1 MAFEE
6 QLVNGRYRLLGHL
19 GRGAMSLVW
28 RAKDERLDR
37 VVAVKQFLHEPGGGG
52 DVCERAI
59 REARL
64 ASRLRHP
71 HAVAVYDVFE
81 DAGSMYLVMEYVPAR
96 SLTELLVA
104 RGPLPRCDVL
114 RLGRQVGAALAA
126 AHGDWILHRDVTPN
140 NVLVTDDG
148 TARITD
154 FGVSRTLGEHPAAD
168 DGVVVGTLP
177 YLAPEVARGGE
188 AGLPSDVYS
197 LGATLYTALEGT
209 PPFGTG
215 DDPIALLRR
224 ITENQLTPPEHGGPL
239 TAVLMRMLERDP
251 AARPTMQE
259 AVDLLAA
266 VGKPPPD
273 AVPRRSR
280 LRRAAVTGAAAC
292 LTSVS
297 VAAGLALADRPGTTT
312 AAPVEHPPSTVTA
325 DHTVSSTTT
334 APAPAPARVSEGS
347 GRRTTPPAP
356 PAPLGDTAGCT
367 ARYEITNAWPG
378 GYQVQ
383 VTVHNDRPRRLIAWA
398 VTWVQPGGAS
408 IRDLWNG
415 TLRQVGSA
423 VTVTDAGWNA
433 LVEPDGSASFGLNQ
447 DVTSGRAVVPALP
460 VVNCRSN

>member
-1 MAFEE
+1 VAFEE

-28 RAKDERLDR
+28 RARDERLDR
-37 VVAVKQFLHEPGGGG
+37 VVAVKQFLHEPGAGGE
-52 DVCERAI
+52 VCDRAI

-71 HAVAVYDVFE
+71 HAVEVYDVFE

-96 SLTELLVA
+96 SLTELLIE

-114 RLGRQVGAALAA
+114 RLGRQIGAALAA

-154 FGVSRTLGEHPAAD
+154 FGVSRALGEHPAAD
-168 DGVVVGTLP
+168 EGVVVGTLP

-209 PPFGTG
+209 PPFGTS
-215 DDPIALLRR
+215 DDPITLLRR
-224 ITENQLTPPEHGGPL
+224 ITENQLTPPVHGGPL

-251 AARPTMQE
+251 AARPSMQE

-266 VGKPPPD
+266 VGRPAP
-273 AVPRRSR
+273 AVAPRRSR

-312 AAPVEHPPSTVTA
+312 AAPIEHPPTTITA
-325 DHTVSSTTT
+325 DRTVSSTTT
-334 APAPAPARVSEGS
+334 APAPAPVSARGS
-347 GRRTTPPAP
+347 DGSARRSTPPAP
-356 PAPLGDTAGCT
+356 PAPLGATAGCT

-378 GYQVQ
+378 GSQAQ
-383 VTVHNDRPRRLIAWA
+383 VTVQNDRPRRLTGWT
-398 VTWVQPGGAS
+398 VTWVQPRGAG

-415 TLRQVGSA
+415 TLSQVGSA

-447 DVTSGRAVVPALP
+447 DTTSGVPAVP
-460 VVNCRSN
+460 VLNCRSN

>member
-28 RAKDERLDR
+28 RARDERLDR
-37 VVAVKQFLHEPGGGG
+37 VVAVKQFLHEPGAGAE
-52 DVCERAI
+52 VCERAI

-96 SLTELLVA
+96 SLTELLVE
-104 RGPLPRCDVL
+104 RGPLPRCDVV
-114 RLGRQVGAALAA
+114 RLGRQLGAALAA
-126 AHGDWILHRDVTPN
+126 AHGDWLLHRDVTPN
-140 NVLVTDDG
+140 NVLVSDDG

-154 FGVSRTLGEHPAAD
+154 FGVSRALGEHPAAD
-168 DGVVVGTLP
+168 EGVVVGTLP

-209 PPFGTG
+209 PPFGTS
-215 DDPIALLRR
+215 DDPITLLRR
-224 ITENQLTPPEHGGPL
+224 ITENQLTPPVHDGPL

-266 VGKPPPD
+266 VGRPAPPGP
-273 AVPRRSR
+273 PRRSR

-292 LTSVS
+292 LTSIS
-297 VAAGLALADRPGTTT
+297 VAAGLTLADRPATTA
-312 AAPVEHPPSTVTA
+312 AAPVEHPPTTVTA
-325 DHTVSSTTT
+325 DRTVRSTTT
-334 APAPAPARVSEGS
+334 AAVPVPAHPSDGPARHPTAAEPSE
-347 GRRTTPPAP
+347 PAE
-356 PAPLGDTAGCT
+356 PLVAGGCT
-367 ARYEITNAWPG
+367 ARYEVTNSWPG
-378 GYQVQ
+378 GAQAQ
-383 VTVHNDRPRRLIAWA
+383 VTVHNDRPTRLTGWT
-398 VTWVQPGGAS
+398 VTWVLPGGAG

-415 TLRQVGSA
+415 TLTQRGSA

-433 LVEPDGSASFGLNQ
+433 LVEPAGSATFGLNQ
-447 DVTSGRAVVPALP
+447 ELTAGAPAVPVLSCRTS
-460 VVNCRSN
+460 

>member
-1 MAFEE
+1 MALEE

-28 RAKDERLDR
+28 RARDERLDR
-37 VVAVKQFLHEPGGGG
+37 VVAVKQFLHEPGA
-52 DVCERAI
+52 DVCERAV

-96 SLTELLVA
+96 SLTEVLLA

-114 RLGRQVGAALAA
+114 RLGREIGAALAA

-154 FGVSRTLGEHPAAD
+154 FGVSRALGDHPAAD
-168 DGVVVGTLP
+168 EEVVVGTLP
-177 YLAPEVARGGE
+177 YLAPEVARGSH

-209 PPFGTG
+209 PPFGTS
-215 DDPIALLRR
+215 DDPITLLRR
-224 ITENQLTPPEHGGPL
+224 ITENQLAPPPHGGPL
-239 TAVLMRMLERDP
+239 TGVLMRMLERDP

-266 VGKPPPD
+266 VGRPLPSPPPG
-273 AVPRRSR
+273 RRT
-280 LRRAAVTGAAAC
+280 LRRVAVTGAAAC
-292 LTSVS
+292 LTSVGV
-297 VAAGLALADRPGTTT
+297 VAAFALADRPGTTT
-312 AAPVEHPPSTVTA
+312 AASVGHPPTTVTA
-325 DHTVSSTTT
+325 DRTVRSTTT
-334 APAPAPARVSEGS
+334 APAPLPARGS
-347 GRRTTPPAP
+347 DGPVA
-356 PAPLGDTAGCT
+356 AGCT
-367 ARYEITNAWPG
+367 ARYEVTGTWPG
-378 GYQVQ
+378 GGQAQ
-383 VTVHNDRPRRLIAWA
+383 VTVHNDGPARLTGWT
-398 VTWVQPGGAS
+398 VTWVLPGGTG

-415 TLRQVGSA
+415 TLARAGSA
-423 VTVTDAGWNA
+423 VSVTDAGWNA
-433 LVEPDGSASFGLNQ
+433 LVEPGGSVSFGLNL
-447 DVTSGRAVVPALP
+447 TTTAGRPAVP
-460 VVNCRSN
+460 VLGCRSN